1 MTATRVAIAD
11 DSGIFR
17 DGLAMLLAAG
27 GIEVVASCP
36 DVPSLLTAVRTGQPD
51 ACVVDVRMPP
61 SHTDEGIRA
70 AVTIRAEHPGV
81 GVLVLSTYTEP
92 EWAEQLLADGSGGV
106 GYLLKDRVH
115 DGAELIDALARVSSG
130 GTAVDPEIVSVL
142 LRRRTGSSELDSL
155 TPRELQV
162 LSHMAQ
168 GRSNRGISRAMY
180 LAPKTVEA
188 HVAAVFTKLALHA
201 DGDEQNNRRVLA
213 VLTYL
218 RNS

>member
-17 DGLAMLLAAG
+17 DGLAMLLTAG
-27 GIEVVASCP
+27 GTEVVASCP
-36 DVPSLLTAVRTGQPD
+36 DVPSLLAAVRTHHPD

-70 AVTIRAEHPGV
+70 AVSIRAEHPGV

-92 EWAEQLLADGSGGV
+92 EWAEQLLAEGSGGV

-115 DGAELIDALARVSSG
+115 DGAELIDALTRVSSG

-142 LRRRTGSSELDSL
+142 LRRRSGASELDSL
-155 TPRELQV
+155 TPRELEV

-168 GRSNRGISRAMY
+168 GRSNRGISRAML

-188 HVAAVFTKLALHA
+188 YVAAVFTKLGLHA
-201 DGDEQNNRRVLA
+201 DGDEQDNRRVLA